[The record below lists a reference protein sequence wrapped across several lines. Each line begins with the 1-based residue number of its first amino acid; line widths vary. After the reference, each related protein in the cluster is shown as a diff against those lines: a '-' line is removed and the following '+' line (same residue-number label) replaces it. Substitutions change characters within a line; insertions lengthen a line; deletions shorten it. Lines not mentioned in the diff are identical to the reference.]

1 MNLEVP
7 KSNRNDMVRDRFF
20 FCGRCCSKWNPI
32 AFRLLGKKHMKFWR
46 NICVKIYDHFYSTY
60 PANDYLKKNEL
71 NHVADFAEQNTT
83 QKRKRHSVI
92 HLNTYILVML
102 QKDEYKFW
110 EVK

>member
-1 MNLEVP
+1 MII
-7 KSNRNDMVRDRFF
+7 S
-20 FCGRCCSKWNPI
+20 I
-32 AFRLLGKKHMKFWR
+32 RLIQLT
-46 NICVKIYDHFYSTY
+46 IT
-60 PANDYLKKNEL
+60 LKKNEL